1 MAKTIEIT
9 NLSVVLKNEDCIYAI
24 QTSANRKALKLFTY
38 GLYLKYL
45 NSSKV
50 MSIGLNVSLSFFF
63 NLCIFSLFSFPTFLP
78 LHPWH

>member
-50 MSIGLNVSLSFFF
+50 MSIGLNV
-63 NLCIFSLFSFPTFLP
+63 
-78 LHPWH
+78 